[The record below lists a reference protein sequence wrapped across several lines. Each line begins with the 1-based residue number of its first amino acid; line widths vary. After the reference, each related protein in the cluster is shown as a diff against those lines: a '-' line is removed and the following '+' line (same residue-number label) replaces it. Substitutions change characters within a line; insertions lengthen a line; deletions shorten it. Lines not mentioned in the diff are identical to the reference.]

1 MIMLGSST
9 NAELIPTTLE
19 RSSGKQNKSLQEV
32 GFTKPIIIQQILD
45 SDITP
50 SKEEYNRLKD
60 LDDTQNV
67 SKTSSNIA
75 KGSTSAAE
83 ILNRQFL

>member
-1 MIMLGSST
+1 MSDSKQNAKHDPT
-9 NAELIPTTLE
+9 NLE
-19 RSSGKQNKSLQEV
+19 RPSKKQNKSISELE
-32 GFTKPIIIQQILD
+32 FTKPITIQQILD

-67 SKTSSNIA
+67 SKTSSSIA
-75 KGSTSAAE
+75 KGYTSAAE
-83 ILNRQFL
+83 FLNR

>member
-1 MIMLGSST
+1 MLGSSK
-9 NAELIPTTLE
+9 NAELLPTTPE
-19 RSSGKQNKSLQEV
+19 RSSGKHNKPIQEV
-32 GFTKPIIIQQILD
+32 GFTKPLTIQQILD

-67 SKTSSNIA
+67 SKTSSSVA
-75 KGSTSAAE
+75 KGYTSAAE
-83 ILNRQFL
+83 ILNR